1 MSIFSKLA
9 LVFST
14 GVLCASC
21 QTVSGQAPGEIQN
34 AEKVVKNAKSENM
47 NNLMPRASEL
57 ADRKLARSL
66 ELLDDAAEYR
76 EKGQEAQ
83 ADATQKQAIVLA
95 NEARAIAEMGMGLQ
109 RDAEKFDENLTEYVP
124 MIQRAELSASL
135 QGEVSEL
142 KRQNEELTSINSEL
156 TSKNSELATS
166 ASTVPVVDERLPADF
181 RMGKTVAY
189 FSSGS
194 TRLDAKYRQ
203 DAQEI
208 ADILKTNPELYLTL
222 EGYADPRGSLEL
234 NRKLAEK
241 RAQSVVQFLE
251 QSGIGSDR
259 IRVEVVGAT
268 AEARGGRDAAALQL
282 DRKVVAKFQTTAH

>member
-1 MSIFSKLA
+1 MNIFTKFA
-9 LVFST
+9 LVLSA
-14 GVLCASC
+14 GVLSASC
-21 QTVSGQAPGEIQN
+21 QTVSDQAPGEIQN
-34 AEKVVKNAKSENM
+34 AEKAVKNAKSENM
-47 NNLMPRASEL
+47 NNMMPRASEL

-66 ELLDDAAEYR
+66 ELLDDAADYR
-76 EKGQEAQ
+76 KKGQAAQ
-83 ADATQKQAIVLA
+83 ADATQQQAIVLA

-142 KRQNEELTSINSEL
+142 KRQNNELTAMNTEL
-156 TSKNSELATS
+156 SQNANTA
-166 ASTVPVVDERLPADF
+166 PVVDERLPADF

-189 FSSGS
+189 FSTGS
-194 TRLDAKYRQ
+194 TRLDSKYRQ

-241 RAQSVVQFLE
+241 RAQSVVEFLK
-251 QSGIGSDR
+251 QSGIAAER
-259 IRVEVVGAT
+259 IAIEVVGAT

>member
-1 MSIFSKLA
+1 MNIFTKLA
-9 LVFST
+9 LVFSA
-14 GVLCASC
+14 GLLSASC
-21 QTVSGQAPGEIQN
+21 QTVSDQAPGEIQN
-34 AEKVVKNAKSENM
+34 AEKAVKNAKSENM

-66 ELLDDAAEYR
+66 ELLDDAADYR
-76 EKGQEAQ
+76 EEGQTAQ
-83 ADATQKQAIVLA
+83 ADATQQQAIALA

-124 MIQRAELSASL
+124 MIQRSELTASL
-135 QGEVSEL
+135 QGEVAEL
-142 KRQNEELTSINSEL
+142 KRQNDALSAQNAELT
-156 TSKNSELATS
+156 AS
-166 ASTVPVVDERLPADF
+166 ANTAPVVDERLPADF

-189 FSSGS
+189 FASGS

-222 EGYADPRGSLEL
+222 EGYADPVGSVEK
-234 NRKLAEK
+234 NRTLAEK

-251 QSGIGSDR
+251 QNGIAAER
-259 IRVEVVGAT
+259 IAVEVVGAT
-268 AEARGGRDAAALQL
+268 AESRGGRSSADLQL